1 MTNLYHK
8 DIYNF
13 ENPVNS
19 YWESTTDS
27 NDKYKTL
34 DRDISANVVVIGGG
48 YTGLSCALSLVKK
61 YNEDVVLLEAGHI
74 GWGSSGRNAGFC
86 CIPPAKMSVKKMF
99 NKYGKNETKKFFQN
113 TIEGSNFTKNIIQE
127 HNIDC
132 DLTGDSNYEVAPH
145 PSYFEG
151 IKEEAETYNKEFG
164 IDLNVINLITHQIA
178 TVFKSG
184 VKLSIVVGG
193 GNIFRGISASS
204 LGMDRSSA
212 DYTGMM
218 ATVINSL
225 ILQNSL
231 EQKGIPTR
239 VLSAIKMDTVCEP
252 YIRRRALRHIEKGRI
267 VIFAAG
273 TGNPF
278 FTTDSAAALRAS
290 EMKCD
295 YLLKATKVDG
305 IYDSDPMINKKAKK
319 LNLLSYDNVI
329 RRNLNVMDTTS
340 ITLAKENK
348 IPIIVFSILQ
358 KDFLTEIIKGKG
370 SYTIIKD

>member
-1 MTNLYHK
+1 M
-8 DIYNF
+8 
-13 ENPVNS
+13 
-19 YWESTTDS
+19 
-27 NDKYKTL
+27 
-34 DRDISANVVVIGGG
+34 G
-48 YTGLSCALSLVKK
+48 
-61 YNEDVVLLEAGHI
+61 
-74 GWGSSGRNAGFC
+74 
-86 CIPPAKMSVKKMF
+86 
-99 NKYGKNETKKFFQN
+99 
-113 TIEGSNFTKNIIQE
+113 
-127 HNIDC
+127 
-132 DLTGDSNYEVAPH
+132 
-145 PSYFEG
+145 
-151 IKEEAETYNKEFG
+151 NKEFG
-164 IDLNVINLITHQIA
+164 VDLNVINLITHQIA

-184 VKLSIVVGG
+184 IKLSIVVGG

-204 LGMDRSSA
+204 SGMDRSSA

-295 YLLKATKVDG
+295 YILKATKVDG

-329 RRNLNVMDTTS
+329 RRNLKVMDTTS

>member
-1 MTNLYHK
+1 M
-8 DIYNF
+8 
-13 ENPVNS
+13 
-19 YWESTTDS
+19 
-27 NDKYKTL
+27 
-34 DRDISANVVVIGGG
+34 G
-48 YTGLSCALSLVKK
+48 
-61 YNEDVVLLEAGHI
+61 
-74 GWGSSGRNAGFC
+74 
-86 CIPPAKMSVKKMF
+86 
-99 NKYGKNETKKFFQN
+99 
-113 TIEGSNFTKNIIQE
+113 
-127 HNIDC
+127 
-132 DLTGDSNYEVAPH
+132 
-145 PSYFEG
+145 
-151 IKEEAETYNKEFG
+151 NKEFG